1 MKKKRGHGFSL
12 THGNEYIARFHGE
25 MGRDVPICKCGDWK
39 ASADGSVNPAD
50 PRPLRKF
57 ETLLLPPGV
66 FHPFPDQNLCGFDL
80 WIYEFICHVCLNNG
94 AHRAQ
99 KNMSEK

>member
-1 MKKKRGHGFSL
+1 MEICYEVSWGDVERCSSL
-12 THGNEYIARFHGE
+12 QMWRVENGKHLLIA
-25 MGRDVPICKCGDWK
+25 
-39 ASADGSVNPAD
+39 GSVNPAD

-66 FHPFPDQNLCGFDL
+66 FHLFPDQNLCGFEL

-99 KNMSEK
+99 KKSLKNEALKHRM